1 MSTPPKHFITAEEYL
16 EIERKAETKSEYYR
30 GEMFAMSGASREH
43 CRLASR
49 LNSLLEPHLRQRGC
63 EVYVADMRVR
73 VSPAAY
79 TYPDVTV
86 VCGEPEFADGVFD
99 TLLNPTFLAEIL
111 SPSTGAWDQERKA
124 QWYLAL
130 PSLSD
135 YLMVAQDAPAVT
147 LFRRTTAGW
156 TVIDVSGMDG
166 EIELFSI
173 GYTLRLRDLYEG
185 IVSEA
190 QASA

>member
-1 MSTPPKHFITAEEYL
+1 MSTLPKHFITPEEYI
-16 EIERKAETKSEYYR
+16 EIERKAETKSEYCR

-49 LNSLLEPHLRQRGC
+49 LNSLLETHLRPRGC

-73 VSPAAY
+73 VFPTAY

-86 VCGEPEFADGVFD
+86 VYGEPKFADGVFD
-99 TLLNPTFLAEIL
+99 TLLNPTILAEVL

-124 QWYLAL
+124 QWYRAL

-135 YLMVAQDAPAVT
+135 YLMIARDTPAVT
-147 LFRRTTAGW
+147 LYRRTTAGW
-156 TVIDVSGMDG
+156 TVIDAFGMDA

-173 GYTLRLRDLYEG
+173 GYTLHLRDLYEG
-185 IVSEA
+185 IVAE
-190 QASA
+190 ASA